1 MRGGCDACIACSISS
16 PTSMMRNRVEL
27 TQEGSRVRVTN
38 TLIGVSEDF
47 LDGTGVQRERRLVEH
62 TEGLHCRTAHPLIAV
77 REQAHDGTG
86 VQLKLRLVEVAEE
99 TRSHAAQVIILVREH
114 ANDGTGMWC

>member
-1 MRGGCDACIACSISS
+1 
-16 PTSMMRNRVEL
+16 
-27 TQEGSRVRVTN
+27 
-38 TLIGVSEDF
+38 
-47 LDGTGVQRERRLVEH
+47 
-62 TEGLHCRTAHPLIAV
+62 
-77 REQAHDGTG
+77 